1 MSSMFRSPWVARDRT
16 GRIALDLP
24 DGLVAALPRL
34 GDEVESLLNS
44 DSPAIQRL
52 FPTAYPDDP
61 ERDAGYQA
69 MVRGELI
76 DRHRDGIALIAATID
91 DEYLTEEQLG
101 AWLTTVNALRLVL
114 GAVLDI
120 SDDGAEPDLDEDDPL
135 LPAWQMY
142 HVLSLLLDDIVSAL
156 SS

>member
-1 MSSMFRSPWVARDRT
+1 MFRSPWVARDRT

-34 GDEVESLLNS
+34 GDEVDSLLNS

-91 DEYLTEEQLG
+91 DEYLTDEQLG

>member
-1 MSSMFRSPWVARDRT
+1 MFRSPWVARDRT

>member
-1 MSSMFRSPWVARDRT
+1 MFRSPWVARDRT

-34 GDEVESLLNS
+34 GDEVDSLLNS